1 VTVVPKFTVRS
12 DGPAPYRTKTS
23 KRVSAQGVK
32 TLRVLAQ
39 SLTTRTH
46 APQRSIRTCL
56 LGAVAGD
63 IISAMKRCAASPV
76 ALLAI
81 AVFCG
86 QAQPSTGTL
95 VGRVSTLA
103 KGGETKP
110 ARLAHVFLAWGP
122 DQVRLQD
129 DVEKAAAKRR
139 EDVKNGADSQ
149 EACALA
155 SVSIHE
161 AVDGVSGIQTVNTDE
176 DGNFEFAKIK
186 AGTYTVVVMGSAAGY
201 ESVWSLTTTVTAG
214 KNQKVKLSEPAL
226 ACQ

>member
-1 VTVVPKFTVRS
+1 MANAFN
-12 DGPAPYRTKTS
+12 
-23 KRVSAQGVK
+23 
-32 TLRVLAQ
+32 
-39 SLTTRTH
+39 
-46 APQRSIRTCL
+46 CL
-56 LGAVAGD
+56 LGAAAGD

-81 AVFCG
+81 AVICG

-95 VGRVSTLA
+95 VGRVSALA

-110 ARLAHVFLAWGP
+110 ARLAHVFLASGP
-122 DQVRLQD
+122 DQARFQE
-129 DVEKAAAKRR
+129 DVDKAVAQRR

-155 SVSIHE
+155 SSSIHE
-161 AVDGVSGIQTVNTDE
+161 AVNGVSGMQTVNTDE

-186 AGTYTVVVMGSAAGY
+186 AGTYAVVVMGSAAGY

-214 KNQKVKLSEPAL
+214 KRQKVKLSEPAL